1 MKTNPRERGT
11 NDSVT
16 ARNAIAANLL
26 AKGRYRDALNALNEA
41 IQLAPS
47 HPHSYA
53 IRATVFERM
62 GMLPQAEG
70 DRAKATRLASA
81 GGYSQDDV
89 FGVPTR
95 APATRAKAPAGAI
108 HQQSALRAL
117 PPRSGSPPGSS
128 SP

>member
-1 MKTNPRERGT
+1 MKPNPRQRGT

-89 FGVPTR
+89 FGVQR
-95 APATRAKAPAGAI
+95 RRRRRVQDAGRRS
-108 HQQSALRAL
+108 HQQSALRAS
-117 PPRSGSPPGSS
+117 PPRSVSPPVLSS
-128 SP
+128 R